1 MLKRGQ
7 GISVNVIIIAAIA
20 LLVLIILA
28 VLILR
33 SGGQVSDGT
42 GCRGIGGDCKSE
54 CLSGT
59 EINNI
64 AQAGER
70 GGCLADQKCCVRLGT
85 APTE

>member
-33 SGGQVSDGT
+33 SGGQVSDAT
-42 GCRGIGGDCKSE
+42 GCAGVNGRCAASCNPG
-54 CLSGT
+54 
-59 EINNI
+59 EIPHI
-64 AQAGER
+64 TQGGER
-70 GGCLADQKCCVRLGT
+70 GGCEATQKCCVPLGT
-85 APTE
+85 SSEE